1 VRFFRRRDLHA
12 LAGAYALNA
21 LDGDERDRFERH
33 LRGCRA
39 CESEVRGF
47 AATAAALA
55 VATAA
60 EPPPE
65 LKQRV
70 LAAAA
75 VTRQSPPAGAEGAGA
90 TAGAEGAGGARTT
103 GHRRPRATAPRR
115 SWLPRLAVP
124 VAAAGLVAAAVLG
137 GVTVWTQHQL
147 TTAQAENQA
156 ITAVLAAPDAQIAS
170 ARTSAGG
177 IATVVASHS
186 AGSMVFTSAGLHA
199 LPPSSVYELWFLGKT
214 ARPAGLLPPAR
225 AGRTAPVL
233 ASGLKAGDKVGV
245 TVEPAGGSSSPT
257 TTPIVVLTLSA

>member
-1 VRFFRRRDLHA
+1 MRFFWRRDLHA
-12 LAGAYALNA
+12 LVGAYALDA
-21 LDGDERDRFERH
+21 LDGAERDRFERH

-55 VATAA
+55 MAAAA
-60 EPPPE
+60 EPPSG

-75 VTRQSPPAGAEGAGA
+75 VTRQSPPTVAKAA
-90 TAGAEGAGGARTT
+90 AR
-103 GHRRPRATAPRR
+103 RRPHTSAPRR
-115 SWLPRLAVP
+115 AWLPRLALSA
-124 VAAAGLVAAAVLG
+124 AAAGLVAAAALG

-156 ITAVLAAPDAQIAS
+156 IAAVLAAPDAQIAS

-186 AGSMVFTSAGLHA
+186 AGSIVFTSAGLQA
-199 LPPSSVYELWFLGKT
+199 LPPSKVYELWFLGKT

-233 ASGLKAGDKVGV
+233 AAGLAVGDKVGV

>member
-12 LAGAYALNA
+12 LAGAYALDA
-21 LDGDERDRFERH
+21 LDGAERDRFERH

-47 AATAAALA
+47 AAAAAALA
-55 VATAA
+55 MAAAA
-60 EPPPE
+60 EPPPG

-75 VTRQSPPAGAEGAGA
+75 VTRQSPPTVAEGAGA
-90 TAGAEGAGGARTT
+90 AD
-103 GHRRPRATAPRR
+103 RRPRAAAPRR

-124 VAAAGLVAAAVLG
+124 VAAVGLGAAAVLG

-147 TTAQAENQA
+147 TTVQAENQA
-156 ITAVLAAPDAQIAS
+156 IAAVLAAPDAQIAT
-170 ARTSAGG
+170 ARTTAGG

-186 AGSMVFTSAGLHA
+186 AGKMVFTSVGLHA
-199 LPPSSVYELWFLGKT
+199 LPSSKVYELWFLGET
-214 ARPAGLLPPAR
+214 ARPAGLLPPPTS
-225 AGRTAPVL
+225 AGRTPPVL
-233 ASGLKAGDKVGV
+233 ASGLVAGDKVGV

>member
-1 VRFFRRRDLHA
+1 VRFFWRRDLHA

-21 LDGDERDRFERH
+21 LDGAERDRFERH

-47 AATAAALA
+47 AATATALA
-55 VATAA
+55 MATAA
-60 EPPPE
+60 EPPPG

-75 VTRQSPPAGAEGAGA
+75 VTRQSPPAVAKVAA
-90 TAGAEGAGGARTT
+90 
-103 GHRRPRATAPRR
+103 HRRPRATAPWRP
-115 SWLPRLAVP
+115 WLPRLAVS
-124 VAAAGLVAAAVLG
+124 AAAVGLVAAAVLG

-156 ITAVLAAPDAQIAS
+156 IAAVLAAPDAQIAS

-186 AGSMVFTSAGLHA
+186 AGSIVFTSAGLQA
-199 LPPSSVYELWFLGKT
+199 LPPSKVYELWFLGKT

-233 ASGLKAGDKVGV
+233 AAGLAVGDKVGV

-257 TTPIVVLTLSA
+257 TTSIVVLTLSA

>member
-1 VRFFRRRDLHA
+1 MRFFSRRDLHA

-21 LDGDERDRFERH
+21 LDGAERDRFERH

-39 CESEVRGF
+39 CQSEVRGF
-47 AATAAALA
+47 AATAPALA
-55 VATAA
+55 MATAA
-60 EPPPE
+60 EPPPG

-75 VTRQSPPAGAEGAGA
+75 VTRQLPPTVAGTTAGAGA
-90 TAGAEGAGGARTT
+90 ADRRRT
-103 GHRRPRATAPRR
+103 RPTAPRR

-147 TTAQAENQA
+147 TTVQAENQA
-156 ITAVLAAPDAQIAS
+156 IAAVLAAPDAQIAT
-170 ARTSAGG
+170 ARTSVGG

-186 AGSMVFTSAGLHA
+186 ARKMVFTSVGLHA
-199 LPPSSVYELWFLGKT
+199 LPPSKVYELWFLRPGS
-214 ARPAGLLPPAR
+214 ARPAGLVPSAV
-225 AGRTAPVL
+225 AGRTPPVL
-233 ASGLKAGDKVGV
+233 ASGLAAGDKVGV

-257 TTPIVVLTLSA
+257 TSPIVVLTLSA

>member
-1 VRFFRRRDLHA
+1 MRFFRRRDLHA
-12 LAGAYALNA
+12 LAGAYALDA
-21 LDGDERDRFERH
+21 LDGAERDRFERH

-55 VATAA
+55 MATAA
-60 EPPPE
+60 EPPPG

-75 VTRQSPPAGAEGAGA
+75 VTRQSPPTVAKAA
-90 TAGAEGAGGARTT
+90 AR
-103 GHRRPRATAPRR
+103 RRPHTSAPRR
-115 SWLPRLAVP
+115 AWLPRLALSA
-124 VAAAGLVAAAVLG
+124 AAAGLVAAAALG

-156 ITAVLAAPDAQIAS
+156 IAAVLAAPDAQIAS

-186 AGSMVFTSAGLHA
+186 AGSIVFTSAGLQA
-199 LPPSSVYELWFLGKT
+199 LPPSKVYELWFLGKT

-233 ASGLKAGDKVGV
+233 AAGLAVGDKVGV

>member
-1 VRFFRRRDLHA
+1 MRFFCRRDLHA
-12 LAGAYALNA
+12 LAGAYALYA
-21 LDGDERDRFERH
+21 LDGAERDRFERH

-55 VATAA
+55 MAAAA
-60 EPPPE
+60 EPPPG

-75 VTRQSPPAGAEGAGA
+75 VTRQSPPEVGKVA
-90 TAGAEGAGGARTT
+90 AR
-103 GHRRPRATAPRR
+103 RRPRTTTPRR
-115 SWLPRLAVP
+115 AWLPRLAVS
-124 VAAAGLVAAAVLG
+124 AAAVGLVAAAVLG
-137 GVTVWTQHQL
+137 GITVWTQHQL

-156 ITAVLAAPDAQIAS
+156 IAAVLAAPDAQIAS
-170 ARTSAGG
+170 APTTAGG
-177 IATVVASHS
+177 TATVVASHS
-186 AGSMVFTSAGLHA
+186 EAKMVFTSSGLGA
-199 LPPSSVYELWFLGKT
+199 LPPSKVYELWFLGKT

-233 ASGLKAGDKVGV
+233 ASGLTAGDKVGV

>member
-1 VRFFRRRDLHA
+1 MRFFWRRDLHA
-12 LAGAYALNA
+12 LVGAYALDA
-21 LDGDERDRFERH
+21 LDGAERDRFERH

-55 VATAA
+55 MAAAA
-60 EPPPE
+60 EPPPG

-75 VTRQSPPAGAEGAGA
+75 VTRQSPPTVAKAA
-90 TAGAEGAGGARTT
+90 AR
-103 GHRRPRATAPRR
+103 RRPHTSAPRR
-115 SWLPRLAVP
+115 AWLPRLALSA
-124 VAAAGLVAAAVLG
+124 AAAGLVAAAVLG
-137 GVTVWTQHQL
+137 GVTVWTQHRL

-156 ITAVLAAPDAQIAS
+156 IAAVLAAPDAQIAS

-186 AGSMVFTSAGLHA
+186 AGSIVFTSAGLQA
-199 LPPSSVYELWFLGKT
+199 LPPSKVYELWFLGKT

-233 ASGLKAGDKVGV
+233 AAGLAVGDKVGV

>member
-1 VRFFRRRDLHA
+1 MRFFWRRDLHA
-12 LAGAYALNA
+12 LVGAYALDA
-21 LDGDERDRFERH
+21 LDGAERDRFERH

-47 AATAAALA
+47 AATATALA
-55 VATAA
+55 MATAA
-60 EPPPE
+60 EPPPG

-75 VTRQSPPAGAEGAGA
+75 VTRQSPPAVAGA
-90 TAGAEGAGGARTT
+90 TGAAHR
-103 GHRRPRATAPRR
+103 RRPRTSASRR
-115 SWLPRLAVP
+115 AWLPRLALSA
-124 VAAAGLVAAAVLG
+124 AAAGLVAAAVLG

-156 ITAVLAAPDAQIAS
+156 IAAVLAAPDAQIAS

-186 AGSMVFTSAGLHA
+186 AGSIVFTSAGLQA
-199 LPPSSVYELWFLGKT
+199 LPPSKVYELWFLGKT

-233 ASGLKAGDKVGV
+233 AAGLAVGDKVGV

>member
-1 VRFFRRRDLHA
+1 VRFFWRRDLHA

-21 LDGDERDRFERH
+21 LDGAERDRFERH

-55 VATAA
+55 MAAAA
-60 EPPPE
+60 EPPPG

-75 VTRQSPPAGAEGAGA
+75 VTRQSPPAVAKVAA
-90 TAGAEGAGGARTT
+90 
-103 GHRRPRATAPRR
+103 HRRPRATAPWRP
-115 SWLPRLAVP
+115 WLPRLAVS
-124 VAAAGLVAAAVLG
+124 AAAVGLVAAAVLG

-147 TTAQAENQA
+147 TTVQAENQA
-156 ITAVLAAPDAQIAS
+156 IAAVLAAPDAQIAS

-186 AGSMVFTSAGLHA
+186 AGSIVFTSAGLQA
-199 LPPSSVYELWFLGKT
+199 LPPSKVYELWFLGKT

-233 ASGLKAGDKVGV
+233 AAGLAVGDKVGV

>member
-1 VRFFRRRDLHA
+1 MRFFSRRDLHA

-21 LDGDERDRFERH
+21 LDGAERDRFERH
-33 LRGCRA
+33 LRRCRA

-55 VATAA
+55 TATAA
-60 EPPPE
+60 EPPPG
-65 LKQRV
+65 LKERV

-75 VTRQSPPAGAEGAGA
+75 VTRQSPPAVAGA
-90 TAGAEGAGGARTT
+90 SGATDRRRPRTT
-103 GHRRPRATAPRR
+103 GPQR
-115 SWLPRLAVP
+115 SWVPRLAVP

-156 ITAVLAAPDAQIAS
+156 IAAVLAAPDAQIAS
-170 ARTSAGG
+170 SRTSAGG

-186 AGSMVFTSAGLHA
+186 AGSMVFTSVGLDA
-199 LPPSSVYELWFLGKT
+199 LPPSKVYELWFLGKT
-214 ARPAGLLPPAR
+214 VRPAGLLPPAR
-225 AGRTAPVL
+225 AGRTTPVL
-233 ASGLKAGDKVGV
+233 ASGLTVGDKVGV

>member
-1 VRFFRRRDLHA
+1 VRFFWRRDLHA
-12 LAGAYALNA
+12 LAGAYALDA
-21 LDGDERDRFERH
+21 LDGAERDRFERH

-39 CESEVRGF
+39 CQSEVRGF

-55 VATAA
+55 MAAAA
-60 EPPPE
+60 EPPPG

-75 VTRQSPPAGAEGAGA
+75 VTRQSPPAVAGA
-90 TAGAEGAGGARTT
+90 RGAARR
-103 GHRRPRATAPRR
+103 RRPRASAPRR
-115 SWLPRLAVP
+115 AWLPRLALSA
-124 VAAAGLVAAAVLG
+124 AAAGLVAAAVLG
-137 GVTVWTQHQL
+137 GVTVWTQHRL

-156 ITAVLAAPDAQIAS
+156 IAAVLAAPDAQIAS

-186 AGSMVFTSAGLHA
+186 AGSIVFTSAGLQA
-199 LPPSSVYELWFLGKT
+199 LPPSKVYELWFLGKT

-233 ASGLKAGDKVGV
+233 AAGLAVGDKVGV

>member
-1 VRFFRRRDLHA
+1 MRFFWRRDLHA
-12 LAGAYALNA
+12 LAGAYALDA
-21 LDGDERDRFERH
+21 LDGAERDRFERH

-55 VATAA
+55 MAAAA
-60 EPPPE
+60 EPPPG

-75 VTRQSPPAGAEGAGA
+75 VTRQSPPTVAKAA
-90 TAGAEGAGGARTT
+90 AR
-103 GHRRPRATAPRR
+103 RRPRTSAPRR
-115 SWLPRLAVP
+115 AWLPRLALSA
-124 VAAAGLVAAAVLG
+124 AAAGLVTAAVLG

-147 TTAQAENQA
+147 TTVQAENQA
-156 ITAVLAAPDAQIAS
+156 IAAVLAAPDAQIAS

-186 AGSMVFTSAGLHA
+186 AGSIVFTSAGLQA
-199 LPPSSVYELWFLGKT
+199 LPPSKVYELWFLGKT

-233 ASGLKAGDKVGV
+233 AAGLAVGDKVGV

>member
-1 VRFFRRRDLHA
+1 
-12 LAGAYALNA
+12 
-21 LDGDERDRFERH
+21 
-33 LRGCRA
+33 
-39 CESEVRGF
+39 VRGF

-55 VATAA
+55 MAAAA
-60 EPPPE
+60 EPPPG

-75 VTRQSPPAGAEGAGA
+75 VTRQSPPAVAKVAA
-90 TAGAEGAGGARTT
+90 
-103 GHRRPRATAPRR
+103 HRRPRATAPWRP
-115 SWLPRLAVP
+115 WLPRLAVS
-124 VAAAGLVAAAVLG
+124 AAAVGLVAAAVLG

-156 ITAVLAAPDAQIAS
+156 IAAVLAAPDAQIAS

-186 AGSMVFTSAGLHA
+186 AGSIVFTSAGLQA
-199 LPPSSVYELWFLGKT
+199 LPPSKVYELWFLGKT

-233 ASGLKAGDKVGV
+233 AAGLAVGDKVGV